1 MPRLAVANTYVFPT
15 LGAGGNF
22 AVFGLTGTATINEAS
37 TTSNVIVN
45 GNEGFSSGDTVIAL
59 TSYTKVSGG
68 IAEYSTGQISGVTTG
83 VGGTIGVYT
92 SEIGLVNAN
101 VTAAASLMAGWTA
114 TTTVTGAIAGGSY
127 TGTDTGVNVIDFTS
141 TTAGSLTSNL
151 ILDGNGNANSY
162 FVVNIS
168 AAGLALNGYSLVLTN
183 GATAS
188 HVIWNFIGTGGA
200 ITTVAGDQ
208 INGTIIAPLLSV
220 TLSSTTLNGQLFSGK
235 NITLTS
241 GSVVNG
247 TTPEAPTLWLIGGA
261 LIGLAFLSKRARTS
275 MPARG

>member
-1 MPRLAVANTYVFPT
+1 VPRPAVANTYIFPT

-22 AVFGLTGTATINEAS
+22 AVFGMTGTLTFNEAG
-37 TTSNVIVN
+37 TGSNVTVY
-45 GNEGFSSGDTVIAL
+45 GNEGISSGDTVTAL
-59 TSYTKVSGG
+59 TSYTKVYGS
-68 IAEYSTGQISGVTTG
+68 IAEYTGGQITGITTG
-83 VGGTIGVYT
+83 VVGTIGPNT
-92 SEIGLVNAN
+92 TEIGLVNAN
-101 VTAAASLMAGWTA
+101 VTAAANLMTGWTA
-114 TTTVTGAIAGGSY
+114 DTTVATAITGGTY
-127 TGTDTGVNVIDFTS
+127 VGTDTGVNVIDFTS

-151 ILDGNGNANSY
+151 ILNGNGNANSY

-168 AAGLALNGYSLVLTN
+168 AAGLALNGYSLMLTN
-183 GATAS
+183 GAKAS
-188 HVIWNFIGTGGA
+188 NVIWNFIGTSGA

-235 NITLTS
+235 NITLGS
-241 GSVVNG
+241 GTIVNG

-275 MPARG
+275 LPARG